1 MTGVRFVSH
10 SKRLHGDN
18 ILSIMVLTKEELIT
32 ALRNEVRIMVHLAGK
47 VDQSK
52 LDYRPTPKQ
61 RSTLELL
68 QYMAIM
74 GPTQVAVIK
83 TGAFDRAALS
93 AAWSPAEAAAKAMN
107 FDQAVSAIRKQS
119 DDYVRLFADWTEA
132 DFRAEID
139 MFGNKST
146 RGRQLVNLVLGGHAA
161 YRTQLF
167 CYLKSC
173 GREELSTMNLWAGM
187 DAP

>member
-1 MTGVRFVSH
+1 
-10 SKRLHGDN
+10 
-18 ILSIMVLTKEELIT
+18 
-32 ALRNEVRIMVHLAGK
+32 
-47 VDQSK
+47 
-52 LDYRPTPKQ
+52 
-61 RSTLELL
+61 
-68 QYMAIM
+68 MAIM
-74 GPTQVAVIK
+74 GPTQIAVIK
-83 TGAFDRAALS
+83 AGVFNRATLS
-93 AAWSPAEAAAKAMN
+93 AAWSPAEAAAKTMT

-119 DDYVRLFADWTEA
+119 DDYVRLLSDWTEA

-187 DAP
+187 DAA

>member
-1 MTGVRFVSH
+1 
-10 SKRLHGDN
+10 
-18 ILSIMVLTKEELIT
+18 MVLTKEELIA
-32 ALRNEVRIMVHLAGK
+32 ALRDEVRILAHLAGK
-47 VDQSK
+47 VEQSN

-68 QYMAIM
+68 RYMAIM

-83 TGAFDRAALS
+83 AGVFDRAALT
-93 AAWSPAEAAAKAMN
+93 AAWRPAEAAAKEMS

-119 DDYVRLFADWTEA
+119 DEYARLLSGWADA

-139 MFGNKST
+139 MFGRKAT
-146 RGRQLVNLVLGGHAA
+146 RGSLLVNLVLGGHAA

-167 CYLKSC
+167 LYLKAC
-173 GREELSTMNLWAGM
+173 GREELNTVNLWAGVDSM
-187 DAP
+187 TA